1 MVNLKKLIQK
11 EAEKAIA
18 KKAVGKILPMEDAPK
33 LTTIAKLMNV
43 KGRLAIAIAAVTA
56 LVAAVLELM

>member
-18 KKAVGKILPMEDAPK
+18 NKAVGKILPMDDAPQ
-33 LTTIAKLMNV
+33 LTTMAKIMNV
-43 KGRLAIAIAAVTA
+43 KGKLAVAVAAVTA

>member
-11 EAEKAIA
+11 EAEKTIVN
-18 KKAVGKILPMEDAPK
+18 KAVGKILPMEGAPK
-33 LTTIAKLMNV
+33 LSLMAKIMNV
-43 KGRLAIAIAAVTA
+43 KGRLTVAIAAVAA

>member
-11 EAEKAIA
+11 EAEKVIL
-18 KKAVGKILPMEDAPK
+18 KKSVGKNLPMEGAPN
-33 LTTIAKLMNV
+33 LSMMAKLMSV

>member
-18 KKAVGKILPMEDAPK
+18 KKAVGKILPMENVPN
-33 LTTIAKLMNV
+33 LTMMAKIMNA
-43 KGRLAIAIAAVTA
+43 KGKLAIAIAAVTA

>member
-1 MVNLKKLIQK
+1 MLNLKKLIQK

-18 KKAVGKILPMEDAPK
+18 KKAVGKILPMESVPN
-33 LTTIAKLMNV
+33 LTMMAKIMNA
-43 KGRLAIAIAAVTA
+43 KGKLAIAIAAVTA

>member
-1 MVNLKKLIQK
+1 MNLKKLIQK

-33 LTTIAKLMNV
+33 LTLMAKLMNV
-43 KGRLAIAIAAVTA
+43 KGKLALAIAAITALIAAVS
-56 LVAAVLELM
+56 ELM

>member
-1 MVNLKKLIQK
+1 MLNLKKLIRK

-33 LTTIAKLMNV
+33 LTMMAKLMNV
-43 KGRLAIAIAAVTA
+43 KGKLAIAIAAITA
-56 LVAAVLELM
+56 LIAAVSELM

>member
-1 MVNLKKLIQK
+1 MLNLKKLIQK

-33 LTTIAKLMNV
+33 LTLMAKMMKI
-43 KGRLAIAIAAVTA
+43 KGRLAVAVAAITALIAAVY
-56 LVAAVLELM
+56 ELM